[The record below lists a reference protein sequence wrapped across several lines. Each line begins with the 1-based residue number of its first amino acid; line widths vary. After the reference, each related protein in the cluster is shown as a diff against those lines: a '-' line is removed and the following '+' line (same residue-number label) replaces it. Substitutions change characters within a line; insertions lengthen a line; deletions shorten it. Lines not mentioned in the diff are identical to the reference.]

1 MRYLPLSDA
10 DRREML
16 ARIGVASIDDLFADV
31 PRENLLAEPP
41 DLPRRKGEIK
51 VERILAGMAG
61 KNVAASSV
69 PFFVGAGAYKHHVP
83 ASVDHLI
90 QRSEF
95 LTSYTPYQPE
105 IAQGTLQYL
114 FEFQTQVANLTGMEV
129 ANASM
134 YDGSTGTGEA
144 VLMAHRLT
152 KRRKA
157 VLSGGLHPQYADVVK
172 TVSGMA
178 GDEVVALA
186 PDVTAAE
193 NLIAAID
200 DSVSCVVVQ
209 SPDFFG
215 NLRDL
220 TPIAEKAHKHGALLI
235 AVFTEAV
242 SLGLVKPPGEMGA
255 DIVVGEGQSIG
266 NALSFG
272 GPYVGLFATRQKY
285 LRQMPGRLCGET
297 TDADGR
303 RGFVLTLSTREQH
316 IRRDKATSNICTNSG
331 LCCLAFT
338 IHMSLLG
345 DAGLKR
351 LARINHANTVKLADM
366 LSGIPG
372 VELLNNTFFNEFTV
386 RLPARADEVVE
397 FLARRGVLGGVP
409 VSRLLPRAG
418 LDDLLLVA
426 CSEVNSDSDRHEL
439 MHGLE
444 EAASMAETFGRLRP
458 ES

>member
-1 MRYLPLSDA
+1 MRYLPLSDT
-10 DRREML
+10 DRSEML
-16 ARIGVASIDDLFADV
+16 ARIGVTHIDELFADIPKDV
-31 PRENLLAEPP
+31 LLTEPV
-41 DLPRRKGEIK
+41 DLPRRKGELE
-51 VERILAGMAG
+51 VERILGRMAA
-61 KNVAASSV
+61 KNMPASSV

-114 FEFQTQVANLTGMEV
+114 FEFQTQVAALTGMEV

-144 VLMAHRLT
+144 VLMAHRVT

-157 VLSGGLHPQYADVVK
+157 VLSGGLHPHYADVVR
-172 TVSGMA
+172 TLSDMA
-178 GDEVVALA
+178 GDTVVTMN
-186 PDVTAAE
+186 PDVSGSEDLLAQ
-193 NLIAAID
+193 ID

-209 SPDFFG
+209 TPDVFG

-220 TPIAEKAHKHGALLI
+220 SAIAEKAHKHGALLI
-235 AVFTEAV
+235 AVFTEV
-242 SLGLVKPPGEMGA
+242 MSLGLVTPPGAMGA

-266 NALSFG
+266 NGLNFG

-285 LRQMPGRLCGET
+285 VRQMPGRLCGET
-297 TDADGR
+297 VDANGQ

-338 IHMSLLG
+338 LHMTLLG
-345 DAGLKR
+345 EAGLTR
-351 LARINHANTVKLADM
+351 LARVNHAHAVKLADA
-366 LSGIPG
+366 LGGVKG
-372 VELLNNTFFNEFTV
+372 VEVLNDTFFNEFTI
-386 RLPARADEVVE
+386 RLSKPAAGVVE
-397 FLARRGVLGGVP
+397 QLAERGILAGVP
-409 VSRLLPRAG
+409 VSRLLPQAG

-426 CSEVNSDSDRHEL
+426 STEINTDDDRAAFVAALQEVL
-439 MHGLE
+439 
-444 EAASMAETFGRLRP
+444 
-458 ES
+458 

>member
-1 MRYLPLSDA
+1 MRYLPLTDT

-16 ARIGVASIDDLFADV
+16 ARVGVERVDDLFADV
-31 PRENLLAEPP
+31 RKDKLLREPL
-41 DLPRRKGEIK
+41 DLPGRKGEME
-51 VERILAGMAG
+51 VERILGRMASRNVPAG
-61 KNVAASSV
+61 SV

-83 ASVDHLI
+83 ATVDHLI

-114 FEFQTQVANLTGMEV
+114 FEFQTQVAALTGMEV

-144 VLMAHRLT
+144 VLMAHRIT

-157 VLSGGLHPQYADVVK
+157 VLSGGLHPHYVDVVK
-172 TVSGMA
+172 TLSEMA
-178 GDEVVALA
+178 SDEVVALA
-186 PDVTAAE
+186 PDLGATEDLLAR
-193 NLIAAID
+193 ID
-200 DSVSCVVVQ
+200 DTTSCVVVQ
-209 SPDFFG
+209 SPDVFG

-220 TPIAEKAHKHGALLI
+220 RAVAAKAHEHGALLV

-242 SLGLVKPPGEMGA
+242 SLGLLTPPGAMGA

-272 GPYVGLFATRQKY
+272 GPYVGLFATRPKY
-285 LRQMPGRLCGET
+285 VRQMPGRLCGET
-297 TDADGR
+297 VDADGQ

-338 IHMSLLG
+338 IHMTLLG
-345 DAGLKR
+345 EAGLKR
-351 LARINHANTVKLADM
+351 LARINHAHAVKLADQ
-366 LSGIPG
+366 LNALPG
-372 VELLNNTFFNEFTV
+372 AEVLNGSFFNEFTV
-386 RLPARADEVVE
+386 RLAKPAAQVVE
-397 FLARRGVLGGVP
+397 ALAEKGILAGVP
-409 VSRLLPRAG
+409 VSRLLPDAG
-418 LDDLLLVA
+418 LEDLLLVA
-426 CSEVNSDSDRHEL
+426 STEVNTDDDR
-439 MHGLE
+439 
-444 EAASMAETFGRLRP
+444 AAFASALKEVL
-458 ES
+458 

>member
-1 MRYLPLSDA
+1 MRYLPLSDT
-10 DRREML
+10 DRSEML
-16 ARIGVASIDDLFADV
+16 ARIGVTHIDELFADIPKDV
-31 PRENLLAEPP
+31 LLTEPV
-41 DLPRRKGEIK
+41 DLPRRKGELE
-51 VERILAGMAG
+51 VERILGRMAA
-61 KNVAASSV
+61 KNMPASSV

-114 FEFQTQVANLTGMEV
+114 FEFQTQVAALTGMEV

-144 VLMAHRLT
+144 VLMAHRVT

-157 VLSGGLHPQYADVVK
+157 VLSGGLHPHYADVVR
-172 TVSGMA
+172 TLSDMA
-178 GDEVVALA
+178 GDTVVTMN
-186 PDVTAAE
+186 PDVSGSEDLLAQ
-193 NLIAAID
+193 ID

-209 SPDFFG
+209 TPDVFG

-220 TPIAEKAHKHGALLI
+220 GAVAEKAHKHGALLI
-235 AVFTEAV
+235 AVFTEV
-242 SLGLVKPPGEMGA
+242 MSLGLVTPPGAMGA

-266 NALSFG
+266 NGLNFG

-285 LRQMPGRLCGET
+285 VRQMPGRLCGET
-297 TDADGR
+297 VDANGQ

-338 IHMSLLG
+338 IHMTLLG
-345 DAGLKR
+345 EAGLTR
-351 LARINHANTVKLADM
+351 LARVNHAHAVKLADA
-366 LSGIPG
+366 LGGVKG
-372 VELLNNTFFNEFTV
+372 VEVLNDTFFNEFTI
-386 RLPARADEVVE
+386 RLSKPAAGAVE
-397 FLARRGVLGGVP
+397 QLAERGILAGVP
-409 VSRLLPRAG
+409 VSRLLPQAG

-426 CSEVNSDSDRHEL
+426 STEINTDDDRAAFVAALQEVL
-439 MHGLE
+439 
-444 EAASMAETFGRLRP
+444 
-458 ES
+458 

>member
-1 MRYLPLSDA
+1 M
-10 DRREML
+10 E
-16 ARIGVASIDDLFADV
+16 
-31 PRENLLAEPP
+31 
-41 DLPRRKGEIK
+41 
-51 VERILAGMAG
+51 VERLLSGLAGRNVVAG
-61 KNVAASSV
+61 AV

-114 FEFQTQVANLTGMEV
+114 FEFQTQVAALTGMDV

-134 YDGSTGTGEA
+134 YDGSTGTAEA
-144 VLMAHRLT
+144 VLMAHRVT

-157 VLSGGLHPQYADVVK
+157 VLSGGLHPHYAEVVR
-172 TVSGMA
+172 TLGGMA
-178 GDEVVALA
+178 GHSIVTMA
-186 PDVTAAE
+186 PDVAGREDLAAT
-193 NLIAAID
+193 LGD
-200 DSVSCVVVQ
+200 DVSCLVVQ
-209 SPDFFG
+209 TPDVFG

-220 TPIAEKAHKHGALLI
+220 TPLAAACRARGTLLI

-242 SLGLVKPPGEMGA
+242 SLGLVEPPGAMGA

-272 GPYVGLFATRQKY
+272 GPYVGLFATREKY

-297 TDADGR
+297 MDAEGR

-338 IHMSLLG
+338 IHMTLLG
-345 DAGLKR
+345 ETGLR
-351 LARINHANTVKLADM
+351 QLARVNHANAVRLADM
-366 LSGIPG
+366 LAEVPG
-372 VELLNNTFFNEFTV
+372 VDVLNASFFNEFTIRV
-386 RLPARADEVVE
+386 SGDAAKVVE
-397 FLARRGVLGGVP
+397 RLACDGVLGGVP
-409 VSRLLPRAG
+409 VSRLLPGEG
-418 LDDLLLVA
+418 LDDVILVA
-426 CSEVNSDSDRHEL
+426 STEVNTQDDR
-439 MHGLE
+439 
-444 EAASMAETFGRLRP
+444 AAFVTALRGAL
-458 ES
+458 